1 MLKQDISE
9 KRKNR
14 HKQTQEDFTPISI
27 VNTLLDL
34 ASEDLF
40 SNFSKTFCDPS
51 AGTGNIIVEVLK
63 RRFKYCKTEE
73 DIYKA
78 LSTIYGVE
86 LMEDNV
92 EECKINITEECI
104 KFSSLNNMSLD
115 KDKIQN
121 ILNYNIVCSDFFKWD
136 FENWKLK

>member
-1 MLKQDISE
+1 MLKEDISD

-40 SNFSKTFCDPS
+40 SDFSKTFCDPCIGS
-51 AGTGNIIVEVLK
+51 GNIAIGVLK
-63 RRFKYCKTEE
+63 RRFNYCKSKE
-73 DIYKA
+73 DVYNA

-92 EECKINITEECI
+92 EECRQKFVYECL
-104 KFSSLNNMSLD
+104 KFSSSNNIDLE
-115 KDKIQN
+115 DKILIEIVN
-121 ILNYNIVCSDFFKWD
+121 HNIVCSDFFKWD
-136 FENWKLK
+136 FEHWKHN

>member
-1 MLKQDISE
+1 MLKEDISD

-40 SNFSKTFCDPS
+40 SDFSKTFCDPCIGS
-51 AGTGNIIVEVLK
+51 GNIAIEVLK
-63 RRFKYCKTEE
+63 RRFNYCKSKE
-73 DIYKA
+73 DVYNA

-92 EECKINITEECI
+92 EECRQKFVYECL
-104 KFSSLNNMSLD
+104 KFSSSNNIDLE
-115 KDKIQN
+115 DKILIEIVN
-121 ILNYNIVCSDFFKWD
+121 HNIVCSDFFKWD
-136 FENWKLK
+136 FEHWKHN

>member
-1 MLKQDISE
+1 MLEEDISD

-34 ASEDLF
+34 APEDLF
-40 SNFSKTFCDPS
+40 YNFSKTFCDPCIGS
-51 AGTGNIIVEVLK
+51 GNIAIEVLK
-63 RRFKYCKTEE
+63 RRFKHCKSEE
-73 DIYKA
+73 DVYDA

-92 EECKINITEECI
+92 EECRQ
-104 KFSSLNNMSLD
+104 KFRNGL
-115 KDKIQN
+115 
-121 ILNYNIVCSDFFKWD
+121 
-136 FENWKLK
+136 